1 MSHLTEEEVGLFVSG
16 RLVPTEL
23 RRVVRHLLTGCATC
37 EERLGYYREMLAGL
51 EPSADPEPA
60 PKDQRALDKAIDQG
74 IAAALRQTS
83 RLEDEKAQ
91 LERLLAGA
99 RKSPQ
104 GIPGLPPK
112 AEADLQGWPLVEALL
127 RSSYEARFRDIRE
140 MLFLAFSAR
149 IAAHSLDPETYG
161 VARIRDIQ
169 ARVWAELG
177 NAYRLNEQFENA
189 EEAFAQAESLLDE
202 GTGDALLIAR
212 LLDLRASL
220 HRSQRRLSEALTLLE
235 RVYGLY
241 IQMGETHLAGRAL
254 ITRGINTRNAGRPQE
269 AILLLRQGLNEID
282 PWRDPQLAA
291 IGEQVLLD
299 AMADSGEYREAAQL
313 LLQSRL
319 PQAFAGDPLNLARL
333 RWVEGKIAAGLG
345 KLRRAE
351 KVFLEVR
358 EFFHQRSL
366 EYDAALV
373 GLELAGVWLRQGK
386 AADVQTLAHEILDVF
401 QSIGVH
407 SEAVKA
413 VRYLHEACARE
424 QATPVLVSG
433 ILGFLRRLEWEPRL
447 RFAP

>member
-23 RRVVRHLLTGCATC
+23 QRAVRHLLTGCAAC
-37 EERLGYYREMLAGL
+37 REKLGYYSEMLAGL
-51 EPSADPEPA
+51 EPPADPEPA
-60 PKDQRALDKAIDQG
+60 PRDQRILDKAIDRG
-74 IAAALRQTS
+74 IAAALRQTP

-91 LERLLAGA
+91 LERLLAAA

-104 GIPGLPPK
+104 GIPGVSPK

-127 RSSYEARFRDIRE
+127 HSSYEARFRDIRE

-149 IAAHSLDPETYG
+149 IAAQSLDPEIHG
-161 VARIRDIQ
+161 AARTRDTQ

-189 EEAFAQAESLLDE
+189 EEAFAQAEALLDE
-202 GTGDALLIAR
+202 GTGDALLLAR

-220 HRSQRRLSEALTLLE
+220 HRSQRRLSESLTLLE

-269 AILLLRQGLNEID
+269 AMLLLRQGLKEID
-282 PWRDPQLAA
+282 AWRDPQLAA

-299 AMADSGEYREAAQL
+299 AMVDSGEYREAAQL
-313 LLQSRL
+313 LLQGSLR
-319 PQAFAGDPLNLARL
+319 QAFAGDPLNLARL
-333 RWVEGKIAAGLG
+333 RWVEGKIAAGFG
-345 KLRRAE
+345 KLRRSE
-351 KVFLEVR
+351 RVFLEVR
-358 EFFHQRSL
+358 EFFRQRSL

-386 AADVQTLAHEILDVF
+386 AAEVQTLAHEILDVF
-401 QSIGVH
+401 QAIGVH